1 MWARDIE
8 DLRPGRKPTWSI
20 ASIGRNENIRGSMK
34 IAIFGLGKLGS
45 VLAALHSNSGNT
57 VVGVDISEPLVK
69 SINSGSAPFMEPGLN
84 ELMKMGG
91 SNLSATT
98 VPEEA
103 CKEAD
108 ASIVIVPTPSGP
120 DGRFINEYVIKAVET
135 IGQSIKSLPKRHTI
149 IIASTVM
156 PGSCASEI
164 TNALESSSGKKVGKE
179 VGLVY
184 NPQFIALGSIV
195 SNMRKPD
202 LILIG
207 ESDLEAG
214 QVALDL
220 AQAIAE
226 NQPAV
231 SRIGL
236 ASAELAK
243 LAINTF
249 VTTKISFA
257 NMLGEF
263 CDHLDGA
270 NIDDVTSA
278 VGSDSRIGKK
288 YLQGA
293 LGYGGPCFPRDNIAL
308 AASAD
313 TFGIDASIA
322 VATDS
327 INNRQVRRVLNL
339 VSSLA
344 SSGSSV
350 TVFGLAYKPDTP
362 VCDESQSI
370 EIANALFEAGYKVL
384 SYDELVSPEDS
395 PRLNTKVES
404 HRTPSEAIYSSDV
417 AVFTHPV
424 GSFKELDLSRLSS
437 GQVIDIWG
445 SIDKSSLPVSA
456 ELIRPGRITHEGLVR
471 KN

>member
-1 MWARDIE
+1 
-8 DLRPGRKPTWSI
+8 
-20 ASIGRNENIRGSMK
+20 MK

-45 VLAALHSNSGNT
+45 VLAALHSNSGNS
-57 VVGVDISEPLVK
+57 VVGVDLSESLVA
-69 SINSGSAPFMEPGLN
+69 SINAGVAPFLEPGLQ
-84 ELMKMGG
+84 ELIEFGG
-91 SNLSATT
+91 PNLSATT
-98 VPEEA
+98 SAEEA
-103 CKEAD
+103 CIDAD

-120 DGRFINEYVIKAVET
+120 DGRFTNEYVVKAVET
-135 IGQSIKSLPKRHTI
+135 IGRSIKSSPKSHTV

-156 PGSCASEI
+156 PGSCSAEI
-164 TNALESSSGKKVGKE
+164 SRALEESSGKQVGNE

-207 ESDLEAG
+207 ESDPESG

-220 AQAIAE
+220 ALAIAE

-263 CDHLDGA
+263 CDHLEGA

-308 AASAD
+308 AAAAD

-322 VATDS
+322 VATDT
-327 INNRQVRRVLNL
+327 INNRQVRRILNL
-339 VSSLA
+339 VSSLVQPGA
-344 SSGSSV
+344 SVS
-350 TVFGLAYKPDTP
+350 VFGLAYKPETP
-362 VCDESQSI
+362 VCDESQSVD
-370 EIANALFEAGYKVL
+370 IANALAASGYKVFA
-384 SYDELVSPEDS
+384 YDELVSPSDS
-395 PRLNTKVES
+395 PKLSSAVTATQKL
-404 HRTPSEAIYSSDV
+404 SETVYSSNV

-424 GSFKELDLSRLSS
+424 GSFKGLDLSKLLSA
-437 GQVIDIWG
+437 QVIDIWG
-445 SIDKSSLPVSA
+445 SMEKSQLPKSA
-456 ELIRPGRITHEGLVR
+456 ELIRPGRIANEGLVR
-471 KN
+471 NK

>member
-1 MWARDIE
+1 
-8 DLRPGRKPTWSI
+8 
-20 ASIGRNENIRGSMK
+20 MK
-34 IAIFGLGKLGS
+34 IAVFGLGKLGS
-45 VLAALHSNSGNT
+45 VLAALHASTGNQVTGVDLSETLVSTLNSG
-57 VVGVDISEPLVK
+57 K
-69 SINSGSAPFMEPGLN
+69 SPFLERGLQELIDLAGSAL
-84 ELMKMGG
+84 K
-91 SNLSATT
+91 ATT
-98 VPEEA
+98 IAEEA
-103 CKEAD
+103 CKDAD

-120 DGRFINEYVIKAVET
+120 DGRFTNEFVVKAVET
-135 IGQSIKSLPKRHTI
+135 IGRSIQSSNKSHVV

-156 PGSCASEI
+156 PGSCSSEI
-164 TNALESSSGKKVGKE
+164 TSALEKSSGKRVGQE

-195 SNMRKPD
+195 SNMRRPD
-202 LILIG
+202 LVLIG
-207 ESDLEAG
+207 ESDPDSG

-220 AQAIAE
+220 ALAIAE
-226 NQPAV
+226 NEPAV

-263 CDHLDGA
+263 CDHLEGA

-308 AASAD
+308 AAAAD
-313 TFGIDASIA
+313 TFGVDASIA

-327 INNRQVRRVLNL
+327 INNRQVRRILNL

-344 SSGSSV
+344 LPGSSV

-362 VCDESQSI
+362 VCDESQSVD
-370 EIANALFEAGYKVL
+370 IANALSTAGYEVL
-384 SYDELVSPEDS
+384 AYDELVSRNDS
-395 PRLNTKVES
+395 PKLSSTVES
-404 HRTPSEAIYSSDV
+404 TQTPTGSVYSSNV

-424 GSFKELDLSRLSS
+424 GSFKELDLSKLASS
-437 GQVIDIWG
+437 QVIDIWG
-445 SIDKSSLPVSA
+445 SIDKSALPVSA
-456 ELIRPGRITHEGLVR
+456 ELIRPGRISHEGLVR
-471 KN
+471 NN

>member
-1 MWARDIE
+1 
-8 DLRPGRKPTWSI
+8 
-20 ASIGRNENIRGSMK
+20 
-34 IAIFGLGKLGS
+34 
-45 VLAALHSNSGNT
+45 
-57 VVGVDISEPLVK
+57 
-69 SINSGSAPFMEPGLN
+69 
-84 ELMKMGG
+84 
-91 SNLSATT
+91 
-98 VPEEA
+98 
-103 CKEAD
+103 
-108 ASIVIVPTPSGP
+108 
-120 DGRFINEYVIKAVET
+120 
-135 IGQSIKSLPKRHTI
+135 
-149 IIASTVM
+149 M
-156 PGSCASEI
+156 PGSCDSEI
-164 TNALESSSGKKVGKE
+164 TNALESSSGQKVGKE

-195 SNMRKPD
+195 SNMRRPD

-207 ESDLEAG
+207 ESDPEAG

-226 NQPAV
+226 NEPSV

-395 PRLNTKVES
+395 PRLNTKVEG

-424 GSFKELDLSRLSS
+424 GSFKKLDLSRLSS
-437 GQVIDIWG
+437 GQIIDIWG
-445 SIDKSSLPVSA
+445 SIDKSELPESA
-456 ELIRPGRITHEGLVR
+456 ELIRPGRVTNEGLVR
-471 KN
+471 NN